1 MYLARFGIP
10 DGPIAQGLVSLP
22 ALPVV
27 PAELEDRWWE
37 ALTAA
42 VAGLDAVGYGGV
54 SMRAALSPG
63 RQLRRTLI
71 VAAAGAREPQLRRWL
86 ATLTRLETLIPGSAR
101 LPITRDEYDAD
112 ADDFPPLRCRVATSG
127 FAAGGAWIAC
137 DFRLAPTLGSL
148 MEEADAYGYRL
159 GYAVN
164 VRPLTVA
171 ADQIRRAFRNVLAVQ
186 DLAGAPPALVA
197 MQRDLAERL
206 RRSSAVCE
214 EYVAVDPGEP
224 EAWLLE
230 ALRGRFDRALSALR
244 FDSPNWELVE
254 YGFDDELA
262 CPMFSDSPALLE
274 DDLCA
279 AVLTHAEIADM
290 LLWRPPR
297 ALAARFAPPYRPQP
311 DVEGELAL
319 PAWGLPDPDH
329 DGGPFFFVSYRRTD
343 LDRVAPVI
351 EHVRRQGWRL
361 WYDSEIAGG
370 TEWNAVLEQRLA
382 ACSGVLLF
390 LSQPAV
396 DSKFVRR
403 ELQFAD
409 SLGKPIIGVQLEAAQ
424 LRHGLGLLLSQY
436 QLLSHE
442 TADFANRLHGA
453 LARVAAATAG

>member
-1 MYLARFGIP
+1 MYLANFGTL
-10 DGPIAQGLVSLP
+10 DGPIVQGLVSLP

-42 VAGLDAVGYGGV
+42 VAGLDAVGHGGV
-54 SMRAALSPG
+54 SMRAVLSPG
-63 RQLRRTLI
+63 RELRRTLI
-71 VAAAGAREPQLRRWL
+71 VSVAGGREPQLRRWL

-101 LPITRDEYDAD
+101 LPITREEYDAD
-112 ADDFPPLRCRVATSG
+112 AEDFPPLRCRVATSG
-127 FAAGGAWIAC
+127 FAASGAWIAC

-148 MEEADAYGYRL
+148 MEEADDYGYRL

-164 VRPLTVA
+164 VRPFTVA
-171 ADQIRRAFRNVLAVQ
+171 TDQIRRALRNALAVQ
-186 DLAGAPPALVA
+186 DLAGAPSALVA
-197 MQRDLAERL
+197 MQRELAERL
-206 RRSSAVCE
+206 RCSSAVCE

-230 ALRGRFDRALSALR
+230 ALRRRFDRALSALR
-244 FDSPNWELVE
+244 FDAPDWELVD

-262 CPMFSDSPALLE
+262 CPMFSDSPTLLE

-279 AVLTHAEIADM
+279 AVLTDAEIADM

-297 ALAARFAPPYRPQP
+297 ALAGRFAAAYRPQP
-311 DVEGELAL
+311 DLERELAA
-319 PAWGLPDPDH
+319 PARGLPDPDR

-343 LDRVAPVI
+343 LDRVVPVV

-361 WYDSEIAGG
+361 WYDGEIAGG
-370 TEWNAVLEQRLA
+370 SEWNAVLEQRLA

-396 DSKFVRR
+396 DSRFVRR

-409 SLGKPIIGVQLEAAQ
+409 SLGKPIIGVQLEVAQ

-436 QLLSHE
+436 QLLSHG
-442 TADFANRLHGA
+442 TVDFQDRLHDA
-453 LARVAAATAG
+453 LARVAPITAA